1 MSPPAPEASGLARW
15 LPIASWLP
23 RYRAAS
29 LPSDLIAALT
39 VWAVVVPQAI
49 AYAQIA
55 GLPPAAGLVA
65 TIAGLAAYALL
76 GTSRQLIV
84 SPTSSTAAISAAL
97 VAPMALGD
105 PVRFAALSA
114 TLAIL
119 CGLALG
125 VFGLLKMGFLSRFIA
140 AAVQAGFMVGLGLT
154 IIAGQVPK
162 LLGTPSVEGA
172 FVEEVEGILPHIV
185 EFNPWTVAIGVGS
198 LVALLLFRRYAPTL
212 PGALIVVVG
221 SIVLVTVLNL
231 ADRGV
236 DVLGS
241 IDSIVPTPAI
251 PDVGWADVI
260 ALLPGAL
267 IIAIIGVAEA
277 LTIAERF
284 ADDHRYQIRPDQEL
298 VASGASNVVSGL
310 LGAFMIAGGASQ
322 SAANDRA
329 GAKTLLAGAIV
340 AALVLATLLFLL
352 PLFANLPQAVLAA
365 IVITA
370 VLGFVDFAPIRRI
383 GQLRRDAFAL
393 ALLAGGGVIFLGVL
407 PGLVIAVAASIGA
420 ILVRLAKPSGDV
432 LGQLPN
438 SRAFASADRHPEA
451 VRVPGVVVY
460 RLNAPLMTINA
471 KLLRELI
478 DAEISASET
487 PIRAV
492 VIDLAANAELDIGT
506 IDLLTAYHTDLT
518 RRGIALALGDV
529 VAGARELLTRSGLE
543 SAIGPER
550 ITRELADAVASVSG
564 HSDEDG

>member
-1 MSPPAPEASGLARW
+1 MSAPAHEARGLARW

-23 RYRAAS
+23 RYQGAW

-65 TIAGLAAYALL
+65 TIAGLAAYAVL

-125 VFGLLKMGFLSRFIA
+125 AFGLLKMGFLSRFIA
-140 AAVQAGFMVGLGLT
+140 PSVQAGFMVGLGLT
-154 IIAGQVPK
+154 IIAGQIPK
-162 LLGTPSVEGA
+162 LIGTPSVSGD
-172 FVEEVEGILPHIV
+172 FITEVEGILPNLA
-185 EFNPWTVAIGVGS
+185 EFNAWTLAIGIGS
-198 LVALLLFRRYAPTL
+198 LAALFLFRRYAPAL
-212 PGALIVVVG
+212 PGALIVVVA
-221 SIVLVTVLNL
+221 SILLVSVLDL

-241 IDSIVPTPAI
+241 IDSVVPTAAV
-251 PDVGWADVI
+251 PDVGWADVV
-260 ALLPGAL
+260 ALIPGAL

-284 ADDHRYQIRPDQEL
+284 ADEHRYQIRPDQEL
-298 VASGASNVVSGL
+298 VASGASNIASGF

-329 GAKTLLAGAIV
+329 GAKTLLAGAMV
-340 AALVLATLLFLL
+340 AVLVLATLLFLL
-352 PLFANLPQAVLAA
+352 PIFANLPQAVLAA

-383 GQLRRDAFAL
+383 GQLRRDALVL
-393 ALLAGGGVIFLGVL
+393 ALLAGAGVIFLGVL

-432 LGQLPN
+432 LGQLPG
-438 SRAFASADRHPEA
+438 SRAFASVERHPEA
-451 VRVPGVVVY
+451 IRVPGVLVY
-460 RLNAPLMTINA
+460 RLNAPLMMLNA
-471 KLLRELI
+471 KLLRERV
-478 DAEISASET
+478 DAEIYASET

-492 VIDLAANAELDIGT
+492 VIDMTANSELDVGTVDVLAAFQS
-506 IDLLTAYHTDLT
+506 DLA
-518 RRGIALALGDV
+518 RRGIAMALGDV
-529 VAGARELLTRSGLE
+529 VAAVREMLARSGLE
-543 SAIGPER
+543 ASIGPER
-550 ITRELADAVASVSG
+550 VHRLLADAVASVSG
-564 HSDEDG
+564 EASEDQ